1 MTLMALALGLH
12 QLAALV
18 WVGGMFFA
26 YLVLRPAAGPLPG
39 PERLQLWRRVFE
51 RFLPMVWASVAALLI
66 SGYGLIPAM
75 GGFAGVGLH
84 VHLMQGT
91 GILMMLIF
99 LHLYFA
105 PWRRLCRALDRGD
118 NEAAGGALGQIRILV
133 AVNLALGLLTVLI
146 GSTGRYWG

>member
-1 MTLMALALGLH
+1 MTLPALGIGLH

-26 YLVLRPAAGPLPG
+26 YLVLRPAAGPLAG
-39 PERLQLWRRVFE
+39 GERLHLWRRVFA
-51 RFLPMVWASVAALLI
+51 RFLPMVWASVIVLLV
-66 SGYGLIPAM
+66 SGYGLILAT
-75 GGFAGVGLH
+75 GGFAAAGLH
-84 VHLMQGT
+84 VHLMQAT

-105 PWRRLCRALDRGD
+105 PWRRLCRGLDAGD
-118 NEAAGGALGQIRILV
+118 LEAAGRALGQIRTLV
-133 AVNLALGLLTVLI
+133 AINLSLGVLTVLI